1 MAAACDSN
9 PQAWKD
15 LGIELM
21 PDSAA
26 QLSIISANN
35 KNVVTCCSS
44 LFSLWLDRQPKA
56 SWRQLIEALKNT
68 GLENLA
74 IATEIERH
82 VQLISSVDPGYT
94 TKSAVSQGNHYKH
107 A

>member
-1 MAAACDSN
+1 MTAACDRN

-26 QLSIISANN
+26 ELSTISANSN
-35 KNVVTCCSS
+35 NVVTCCSS
-44 LFSLWLDRQPKA
+44 LFSLWLERQPKA

-74 IATEIERH
+74 TEIEGR
-82 VQLISSVDPGYT
+82 LISSVDPGYT
-94 TKSAVSQGNHYKH
+94 TKTTVSQGIIIIKH
-107 A
+107 SA